1 MLHLVNKSPFER
13 TNLQVCL
20 KRALPGSAIL
30 LFEDAVYASLRGTA
44 QSDLV
49 AGAVNAYDFFVLAPD
64 LAVRGLDT
72 GRVLQGVEPIDYD
85 GFVDLTI
92 ANHTVQSWL

>member
-13 TNLQVCL
+13 TNLQACL
-20 KRALPGSAIL
+20 NRAVPGSAIL
-30 LFEDAVYASLRGTA
+30 LMEDAVYASLRGTS

-64 LAVRGLDT
+64 LAIRGLDASQ
-72 GRVLQGVEPIDYD
+72 VLQGVEPVDYG

-92 ANHTVQSWL
+92 DRQTVQSWL

>member
-13 TNLQVCL
+13 TNLQACL
-20 KRALPGSAIL
+20 KRAVPGSAIL

-64 LAVRGLDT
+64 LAARGLDT
-72 GRVLQGVEPIDYD
+72 SQVLQGVEPIDYG

-92 ANHTVQSWL
+92 ARQSVQSWL